1 MSYCFCCHSDFLR
14 QFSPTFLRSTQLV
27 VLHSFLCAKQ
37 AKEARPKLLEN
48 VLDRRN
54 NAVGSS
60 VGDRGKIRKQQMLQ
74 STFRASALN
83 VSGMGTTWAVVKSIK
98 LSSET
103 QLKNGQVFHIVLPGG
118 GVMWSGWSI
127 LILML

>member
-1 MSYCFCCHSDFLR
+1 M
-14 QFSPTFLRSTQLV
+14 
-27 VLHSFLCAKQ
+27 LHSFLCAKQ

-83 VSGMGTTWAVVKSIK
+83 VSGMGTILAIVKSIK
-98 LSSET
+98 LPSET
-103 QLKNGQVFHIVLPGG
+103 QLKNGQVFRIFLPGG
-118 GVMWSGWSI
+118 TMWSGWEN
-127 LILML
+127 

>member
-1 MSYCFCCHSDFLR
+1 M
-14 QFSPTFLRSTQLV
+14 
-27 VLHSFLCAKQ
+27 LHSFLCAKQ

-83 VSGMGTTWAVVKSIK
+83 VSGMGTTWAVVVKAYS
-98 LSSET
+98 
-103 QLKNGQVFHIVLPGG
+103 F
-118 GVMWSGWSI
+118 
-127 LILML
+127 

>member
-1 MSYCFCCHSDFLR
+1 M
-14 QFSPTFLRSTQLV
+14 
-27 VLHSFLCAKQ
+27 LHSFLCAKQ

-83 VSGMGTTWAVVKSIK
+83 VSGMGTIWDVVKSI
-98 LSSET
+98 
-103 QLKNGQVFHIVLPGG
+103 
-118 GVMWSGWSI
+118 
-127 LILML
+127 